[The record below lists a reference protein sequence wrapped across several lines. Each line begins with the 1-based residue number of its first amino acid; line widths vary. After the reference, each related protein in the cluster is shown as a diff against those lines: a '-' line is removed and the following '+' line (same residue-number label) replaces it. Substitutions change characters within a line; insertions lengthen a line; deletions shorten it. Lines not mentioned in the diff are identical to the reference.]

1 MDQRQVMAKR
11 IALVSFLVAVILG
24 AGSGLRAET
33 VAEIVANPEAFDKKQ
48 VTVVGELIGDY
59 GERRSGA
66 QWAQLNEDSYAFDP
80 VALGGPL
87 TGPNTGFGIRIR
99 EGSVPD
105 LGHPGGFQWRGPLVE
120 VTGIWIYHDPDRG
133 GESYLDVTA
142 IDVIDD
148 SEALPVDHAPVPALL
163 GGVLLASAAAVL
175 VITRRRS

>member
-1 MDQRQVMAKR
+1 
-11 IALVSFLVAVILG
+11 
-24 AGSGLRAET
+24 
-33 VAEIVANPEAFDKKQ
+33 
-48 VTVVGELIGDY
+48 
-59 GERRSGA
+59 
-66 QWAQLNEDSYAFDP
+66 
-80 VALGGPL
+80 
-87 TGPNTGFGIRIR
+87 
-99 EGSVPD
+99 
-105 LGHPGGFQWRGPLVE
+105 LVE